1 MTATRD
7 LLHSFFFKS
16 RVYSTSLYTTV
27 LFNCYPMCGD
37 LCVPNILQ
45 LQIMI
50 QQTALCKYTSMLMR
64 IYLQDKLL
72 QVRLLS
78 QKSNIV

>member
-1 MTATRD
+1 MYFFTLRFFHLTVYPGIHFMTATRD
-7 LLHSFFFKS
+7 LLHSFFKS

-27 LFNCYPMCGD
+27 LLNCYPMCGD

-50 QQTALCKYTSMLMR
+50 QQPCANTLLC
-64 IYLQDKLL
+64 
-72 QVRLLS
+72 
-78 QKSNIV
+78 